1 MFFYFQKGFLC
12 DTFGKK
18 HDILVDS
25 LATLA
30 HEKLKYDDVQLNC
43 IQE

>member
-1 MFFYFQKGFLC
+1 MQKGFLC
-12 DTFGKK
+12 GMFGKK

-25 LATLA
+25 LATLT
-30 HEKLKYDDVQLNC
+30 HERLQYNDVQLQC